1 MVFTAKRKRRGRAQY
16 ASVAYRR
23 DSDGIFAVARYIRK
37 RYDVRQSQ
45 IRQECTVEFT
55 PNGCVIHGENMSY
68 MDISVLSKTR
78 IIHTPD
84 IVVTDTE
91 GKPGLI
97 VELDGRIHESEKVTA
112 RDRRRNGN
120 YARSGVPFVVISK
133 ARLEREGR
141 HAFEHLDEEIK
152 RIGWPRERMPGRGQ
166 DPARVPAPGE
176 AAPGAAGRAPGNT
189 DSD

>member
-1 MVFTAKRKRRGRAQY
+1 MVFTAKRKRRRSAY

-23 DSDGIFAVARYIRK
+23 DSDDIFAVAKYIRK
-37 RYDVRQSQ
+37 RYDVRRCQ
-45 IRQECTVEFT
+45 IRQECTVELAS
-55 PNGCVIHGENMSY
+55 NGCVIHGENMPY
-68 MDISVLSKTR
+68 IQISALSKTR

-97 VELDGRIHESEKVTA
+97 VELDGWIHESEKVAA

-133 ARLEREGR
+133 ARLEREGTN
-141 HAFEHLDEEIK
+141 AFEHLDEEING
-152 RIGWPRERMPGRGQ
+152 IGWPRERMPACGP
-166 DPARVPAPGE
+166 DPARVSAPGE
-176 AAPGAAGRAPGNT
+176 AAGRTPGNA